1 MELRQLH
8 YFVVLAHRLHFT
20 QAAEEVAIA
29 QPALSQQ
36 IQALERELG
45 VRLFERTPRRI
56 RLTPAGQGLLVHAER
71 VLADVEAL
79 STEMAAYAGLHRGR
93 LHIGLHQTLGASWL
107 SGLLARFHG
116 RYGDIE
122 MVLHEGVTE
131 PMLERVE
138 EGKLDVIWM
147 HTIGTLFPKTALS
160 KQIEARAVLTEAV
173 FLGAGPHH
181 HLAGR
186 KQISWDSLQA
196 EAFVLFQPGSG
207 LRQIVMHL
215 AHQAG
220 FLPRVIFESGDM
232 SMIRALV
239 SEGMGIAA
247 FPQSV
252 IAAPGRSLVPLDLL
266 PALPLRTVQLAWHRQ
281 RASTPTIQAFLDF
294 VQEDL
299 GLHPWAEMS
308 NDRGLLANGDVQESD
323 PVRE

>member
-8 YFVVLAHRLHFT
+8 YFAVLAHRLHFT
-20 QAAEEVAIA
+20 QAAEELAIA

-45 VRLFERTPRRI
+45 VRLFERTPRHI

-71 VLADVEAL
+71 VLADVDTL
-79 STEMAAYAGLHRGR
+79 STEMAAYTGLHRGR
-93 LHIGLHQTLGASWL
+93 LRIGLHQTLGVFWL

-116 RYGDIE
+116 RYGGIE

-131 PMLERVE
+131 PMLALLE
-138 EGKLDVIWM
+138 EGKLDVMWM
-147 HTIGTLFPKTALS
+147 HTIGTLFPQKPLP
-160 KQIEARAVLTEAV
+160 KQIETKAIFTEAV
-173 FLGAGPHH
+173 LLGAGPHH
-181 HLAGR
+181 RLAGR
-186 KQISWDSLQA
+186 KQISWTSLQA

-215 AHQAG
+215 AQEAG
-220 FLPRVIFESGDM
+220 FLPQVIFESGDM

-239 SEGMGIAA
+239 SEGMGISV

-252 IAAPGRSLVPLDLL
+252 IDAPGRSLVPLDLS
-266 PALPLRTVQLAWHRQ
+266 PALPPRTIQLAWHRQ
-281 RASTPTIQAFLDF
+281 RASTSTIQAFLDF

-299 GLHPWAEMS
+299 CLHPWA
-308 NDRGLLANGDVQESD
+308 
-323 PVRE
+323 

>member
-20 QAAEEVAIA
+20 QAAEELAIA

-36 IQALERELG
+36 TQALERELG
-45 VRLFERTPRRI
+45 VRLFERTPRHI

-71 VLADVEAL
+71 VLADVDTL

-93 LHIGLHQTLGASWL
+93 LCIGLHQSLGVSWL

-116 RYGDIE
+116 RYGGIE

-131 PMLERVE
+131 PMLELVE
-138 EGKLDVIWM
+138 EGKLDLIWI
-147 HTIGTLFPKTALS
+147 HTIGTLFPKTPLP
-160 KQIEARAVLTEAV
+160 KQIETKAVFTEAV
-173 FLGAGPHH
+173 LLGGGPHH
-181 HLAGR
+181 RLAGR
-186 KQISWDSLQA
+186 KQISWNSLQT
-196 EAFVLFQPGSG
+196 EEFVLFQPGSG

-215 AHQAG
+215 SQQAG
-220 FLPRVIFESGDM
+220 FLPQVIFESGDM

-239 SEGMGIAA
+239 SEGMGISV

-252 IAAPGRSLVPLDLL
+252 IDAAGRSLVPLDLS
-266 PALPLRTVQLAWHRQ
+266 PALPPRTVQLAWHRQ

-299 GLHPWAEMS
+299 CMHPWA
-308 NDRGLLANGDVQESD
+308 
-323 PVRE
+323 